1 MSKRT
6 SEDFDNAIA
15 TLDPNNLE
23 GGNYEEEVIEGSE
36 LDSAAGETPL
46 IGGDDFMHTDDFRR
60 LFVGFVMLDTL
71 VAMRWLD
78 SKWHKVVE
86 KKLTEVKQ
94 DEPFGEVIVHGGN
107 DISEDEANSGAR
119 YEGMKQ
125 VTKVVF
131 LLNTTKVG
139 DRACRSSSNLLVVDI
154 PEGITSIGRLSFW
167 GCSSLKNI
175 SFPKSLTS
183 IGKWSF
189 QDCYSLE
196 EVDLLHT
203 NVQKLCKYAFANC
216 TSLRKLKVPDSLQVF
231 GLNVFLYSSKLVLSN
246 INVSDWENDTTSEVV
261 AHLRKEPTYAQYNN
275 SPHCLQFN

>member
-1 MSKRT
+1 M
-6 SEDFDNAIA
+6 NASGIPY
-15 TLDPNNLE
+15 PNNLV
-23 GGNYEEEVIEGSE
+23 GGGDEEEAFEGSE
-36 LDSAAGETPL
+36 SDSAADETPAV
-46 IGGDDFMHTDDFRR
+46 GGDDFMHTDDFRR
-60 LFVGFVMLDTL
+60 LFVDFVMVDTL

-78 SKWHKVVE
+78 KKWHKVVE
-86 KKLTEVKQ
+86 KKLIEFE
-94 DEPFGEVIVHGGN
+94 DEPYGKIIVHGGN
-107 DISEDEANSGAR
+107 DLSWEEAHSGAR
-119 YEGMKQ
+119 EEKIKL

-139 DRACRSSSNLLVVDI
+139 DRACRSASNLLVVDI
-154 PEGITSIGRLSFW
+154 PEGITSISRLSFW

-183 IGKWSF
+183 VGKWSF

-203 NVQKLCKYAFANC
+203 NVQKLCKYAFANYR
-216 TSLRKLKVPDSLQVF
+216 SLRKMKVPDSLQVF
-231 GLNVFLYSSKLVLSN
+231 GLNVFLYSSKLVPSN